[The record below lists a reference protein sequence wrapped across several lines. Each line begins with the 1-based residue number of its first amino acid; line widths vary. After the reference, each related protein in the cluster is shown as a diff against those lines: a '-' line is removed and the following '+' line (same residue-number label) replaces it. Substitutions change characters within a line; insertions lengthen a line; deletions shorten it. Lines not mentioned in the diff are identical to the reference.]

1 MLAFS
6 RYGRNLRKL
15 LPARFRSELVETRL
29 FFCLILAVVTML
41 AYQPVWN
48 GGFIW
53 DGDNL

>member
-1 MLAFS
+1 
-6 RYGRNLRKL
+6 
-15 LPARFRSELVETRL
+15 L
-29 FFCLILAVVTML
+29 FFCLILAVVMML